1 MTSYEGEKL
10 LPNDNQNTRLCRFC
24 CTHSCQ
30 SPAVVVNANWLGFR
44 RCIALGHE
52 MDRAKQLRLIRK
64 ASSHSISFLNSRTM
78 GGNNTSEQNSNG
90 QGTSVSPIT
99 GVEKFPQFP
108 NPPTLH
114 PANDSSV
121 SVDCSR
127 HGAERY
133 PISNRVI
140 VCMR

>member
-10 LPNDNQNTRLCRFC
+10 LPDDKQNTRLCRFC

-44 RCIALGHE
+44 QYIALGHE
-52 MDRAKQLRLIRK
+52 MNRARQLRLVRK
-64 ASSHSISFLNSRTM
+64 ASSHSISF
-78 GGNNTSEQNSNG
+78 G
-90 QGTSVSPIT
+90 QLKDWKVIIRVSKILTVKILACPPYLAS
-99 GVEKFPQFP
+99 KRFPKIP

-127 HGAERY
+127 HGVNN
-133 PISNRVI
+133 ISS
-140 VCMR
+140 